1 MKTSASCCSASPP
14 LPRSERNGALV
25 AAATHALAKAL
36 LFICLAPLKP
46 TAHSKANQTGLTTR
60 YPVSAFGFLFGMLA
74 MLGIPPTLGFIGRWR
89 LYETAVQIGWP
100 LAAVF
105 ILSSILALIA
115 YVLALT
121 RIWWGPASVA
131 DSPPPPDSPI
141 SDLKEPFLLQATI
154 VALVVLILAAGS
166 LAEPARNAP
175 LGETMNLWNRLMC
188 YCRRRSPWLFHM
200 NAGSCN
206 GCDIELV
213 ASLTPRYD
221 AEQLGVRLEGSP
233 RHADILCITGPV
245 THNAVK
251 AIQTVYGQVC
261 GPKAVVAIGS
271 CPATTNVFIDSRTL
285 DGPLN
290 KHIPVDVFVP
300 GCPPR
305 PDAIIQG
312 VAKAAEI
319 LAERGMNPPV
329 TELAIAAD
337 GRGGRSHEVQP

>member
-1 MKTSASCCSASPP
+1 
-14 LPRSERNGALV
+14 
-25 AAATHALAKAL
+25 
-36 LFICLAPLKP
+36 
-46 TAHSKANQTGLTTR
+46 
-60 YPVSAFGFLFGMLA
+60 
-74 MLGIPPTLGFIGRWR
+74 
-89 LYETAVQIGWP
+89 
-100 LAAVF
+100 
-105 ILSSILALIA
+105 
-115 YVLALT
+115 
-121 RIWWGPASVA
+121 
-131 DSPPPPDSPI
+131 
-141 SDLKEPFLLQATI
+141 
-154 VALVVLILAAGS
+154 
-166 LAEPARNAP
+166 
-175 LGETMNLWNRLMC
+175 
-188 YCRRRSPWLFHM
+188 
-200 NAGSCN
+200 
-206 GCDIELV
+206 V

-251 AIQTVYGQVC
+251 AIHTVYDQVL

-319 LAERGMNPPV
+319 LAARGNNPPS
-329 TELAIAAD
+329 TELSIAAISAAEAPAD
-337 GRGGRSHEVQP
+337 NSPLVRIQEVQS